1 MSVAWD
7 LGVVTHNI
15 GYLLAG
21 LRMTIVLSLVSLVLG
36 LAVGLVIALLR
47 LSRWRALRWAAG
59 LYIDIWRSTPFLAQI
74 LWVFYALPILTG
86 YAMTAFTAGV
96 ITLSCHASAY
106 LAEVYRAGILGISP
120 GQRQAALAL
129 GMTNAQAV
137 RRIVLPQAVMQMLPA
152 IGSQSINLFKE
163 SALVSIINLQELMW
177 YAESLSGFTM
187 RSIEIFSATALIYA
201 LLTYPQ
207 ALAVNYLHR
216 WQRAA

>member
-1 MSVAWD
+1 MSAVWN
-7 LGVVTHNI
+7 LGVVTNNI

-21 LRMTIVLSLVSLVLG
+21 LRLTIVLSLVSLALG

-47 LSRWRALRWAAG
+47 LSRWRVLRWTAG
-59 LYIDIWRSTPFLAQI
+59 LYIDVWRSTPFLAQI

-86 YAMTAFTAGV
+86 HSLTAFTAGV
-96 ITLSCHASAY
+96 LTLSCHASAY
-106 LAEVYRAGILGISP
+106 LAEVYRAGILGIAP

-129 GMTNAQAV
+129 GMTNAQAAW
-137 RRIVLPQAVMQMLPA
+137 RIVLPQAVMQMLPA
-152 IGSQSINLFKE
+152 IGSQSINLCKE

-177 YAESLSGFTM
+177 HAESLAGFTM
-187 RSIEIFSATALIYA
+187 RSVEILSATALIYA

-216 WQRAA
+216 RQRRA

>member
-1 MSVAWD
+1 MSTWD
-7 LGVVTHNI
+7 LGVVTNNI

-21 LRMTIVLSLVSLVLG
+21 LRMTIVLSLVSLALG

-47 LSRWRALRWAAG
+47 LSRWRALRWSAG

-74 LWVFYALPILTG
+74 LWIFYALPILTG
-86 YAMTAFTAGV
+86 HALTAFAAGV

-106 LAEVYRAGILGISP
+106 LAEVYRAGILGIAP

-129 GMTNAQAV
+129 GMTNAQAA
-137 RRIVLPQAVMQMLPA
+137 RRIVLPQALKQMLPA
-152 IGSQSINLFKE
+152 IGSINLFKE

-187 RSIEIFSATALIYA
+187 RSVEILSATALIYA
-201 LLTYPQ
+201 ALTYPQ

-216 WQRAA
+216 RQRAA